1 MKISGLFSAATIV
14 LALSLGMSGCQL
26 SGQEVFNES
35 FLTSVTGDEEPT
47 DLTLKVRR
55 ALKNN
60 AQTAIYNIK
69 VLLLSEG
76 SIKLSGYVPDSA
88 TLHEAERVAYGI
100 EGVRIVAN
108 GLNIQ

>member
-1 MKISGLFSAATIV
+1 MKSSGQFGVGTLV
-14 LALSLGMSGCQL
+14 LAFSLSVGGCQL
-26 SGQEVFNES
+26 NGQQVFDES
-35 FLTSVTGDEEPT
+35 FLSSVAGDEQPT
-47 DLTLKVRR
+47 DLTLKIKR
-55 ALKNN
+55 ALRNN

-69 VLLLSEG
+69 VSLLSEG

-88 TLHEAERVAYGI
+88 TFHEAESVAYSI